1 MAATV
6 VPVGSLQ
13 AKMRDVTRTEPANK
27 PVKIP
32 LSADHHERARSSGL
46 WYLGEVSVWWFLKGL
61 LLGEE
66 CASRPN
72 GGAVETMARHNQQQR
87 ESVRRFFFLPATL
100 YLSPHI
106 SVGVTAG
113 SSLGTSGD
121 ALDGGPAKGTR
132 KIRRSSVLSRHKS
145 SPDSPQLQRPF
156 IDLPLL
162 G

>member
-72 GGAVETMARHNQQQR
+72 GGAVETIARHNQQQR
-87 ESVRRFFFLPATL
+87 ERAAGWSTPLSSDLEQPYDPRNALKAVSVDGRLGGSL
-100 YLSPHI
+100 LI
-106 SVGVTAG
+106 LAG
-113 SSLGTSGD
+113 
-121 ALDGGPAKGTR
+121 
-132 KIRRSSVLSRHKS
+132 
-145 SPDSPQLQRPF
+145 
-156 IDLPLL
+156 
-162 G
+162 